1 MSASAELEKDAAAAA
16 AEGDEDAET
25 KGSASGWELL
35 YCGGTSFDTMGRKV
49 VGGAQGNLVSPTRL
63 RPLMGV
69 DIRFVG
75 SGCSEFP
82 ASLPAFE
89 MMCALVLFF
98 LAGWRSWNQL
108 MHRNV

>member
-35 YCGGTSFDTMGRKV
+35 YCGGTSFDNMGRKV
-49 VGGAQGNLVSPTRL
+49 VGGGQGNLVSPTRL

-75 SGCSEFP
+75 SGGCEFP
-82 ASLPAFE
+82 AS
-89 MMCALVLFF
+89 F
-98 LAGWRSWNQL
+98 LA
-108 MHRNV
+108 HV